1 MMSLVIVGL
10 LLFNVIIFYNQN
22 EIESFDFDQEIK
34 TFDIE
39 NKPNVYFIL
48 LDAHAGKK
56 QLEMDFGY
64 DLTKFYNE
72 LQKRGFTIPEKS
84 YSNYPNT
91 EFSAPSLMNM
101 MYLDFLANEVG
112 IDSKNM
118 IPAQIMLKQNAVM
131 KIFEQNDYKVV
142 TFYGGGGATGDDSFV
157 DEKLCRN
164 NTNNMD
170 LRTTFVKTYLP
181 FTYFKNSLIGDFHR
195 EKIDCFF
202 TTIENY
208 KEDQEIPVYVHGHI
222 RLPHFPYVYT
232 QDGQHVYTNNDG
244 DKDAYL
250 EQLIFTDNKTLELVD
265 AIQNRSFESVIIIIS
280 DHGFRPD
287 INWDDPSNED
297 FIRGFNTISAFYFPG
312 KDLEI
317 QEVSSVNTFR
327 IFFNTYFDANYEIL
341 DDRHIWYTAEHP
353 YRFTEIPNDFKN

>member
-1 MMSLVIVGL
+1 
-10 LLFNVIIFYNQN
+10 
-22 EIESFDFDQEIK
+22 
-34 TFDIE
+34 
-39 NKPNVYFIL
+39 
-48 LDAHAGKK
+48 
-56 QLEMDFGY
+56 MDFGY

-181 FTYFKNSLIGDFHR
+181 FTYFKNSLAMPD
-195 EKIDCFF
+195 
-202 TTIENY
+202 
-208 KEDQEIPVYVHGHI
+208 
-222 RLPHFPYVYT
+222 
-232 QDGQHVYTNNDG
+232 
-244 DKDAYL
+244 
-250 EQLIFTDNKTLELVD
+250 
-265 AIQNRSFESVIIIIS
+265 SSII
-280 DHGFRPD
+280 
-287 INWDDPSNED
+287 
-297 FIRGFNTISAFYFPG
+297 
-312 KDLEI
+312 K
-317 QEVSSVNTFR
+317 
-327 IFFNTYFDANYEIL
+327 
-341 DDRHIWYTAEHP
+341 
-353 YRFTEIPNDFKN
+353 

>member
-1 MMSLVIVGL
+1 MRQ
-10 LLFNVIIFYNQN
+10 Y
-22 EIESFDFDQEIK
+22 
-34 TFDIE
+34 
-39 NKPNVYFIL
+39 
-48 LDAHAGKK
+48 
-56 QLEMDFGY
+56 
-64 DLTKFYNE
+64 
-72 LQKRGFTIPEKS
+72 
-84 YSNYPNT
+84 
-91 EFSAPSLMNM
+91 
-101 MYLDFLANEVG
+101 G
-112 IDSKNM
+112 IM
-118 IPAQIMLKQNAVM
+118 FQH
-131 KIFEQNDYKVV
+131 
-142 TFYGGGGATGDDSFV
+142 
-157 DEKLCRN
+157 
-164 NTNNMD
+164 
-170 LRTTFVKTYLP
+170 
-181 FTYFKNSLIGDFHR
+181 SLIGDFHR

-250 EQLIFTDNKTLELVD
+250 EHLIFTDNKTLELVD